1 MTPTIRDHQ
10 RVFSR
15 ECFPNEQV
23 RMPSGLDS
31 IADYSKMRAVP
42 TWVDKVHDRDKVE
55 QWFSIVCFDLV
66 NK

>member
-1 MTPTIRDHQ
+1 
-10 RVFSR
+10 
-15 ECFPNEQV
+15 
-23 RMPSGLDS
+23 MPSGLDS